1 MPVRTAFSF
10 ARGTVSGGVV
20 RTKRSTG
27 CSAAYAAAV
36 VNTSSN
42 ADRGRSKGLSL
53 RLNYLDVSLD

>member
-1 MPVRTAFSF
+1 MRVRTVSSF
-10 ARGTVSGGVV
+10 ARGTESGGVV
-20 RTKRSTG
+20 RTKRSTV

-53 RLNYLDVSLD
+53 RLNDLNVSLN